1 MSMGVRTVCLSGRAK
16 GGGADAS
23 VLHVGWWVGG
33 YLWVSHVSFA
43 CQEEK
48 EELEQQLEKL
58 QAELLGLK
66 YRAMFPHLSAA
77 RKDGASGVN
86 PHSAGDVL
94 RDAVKVQQLSLARV
108 QAMLSGY
115 VVRQQ
120 EVRTLTPTRH
130 LILILILGY
139 QQRQHRVSPIQT
151 PILLGRDPVQRRA
164 TLQALKD
171 GKVAEATRFLTERT
185 RGLDRTKAF
194 FEEERFE
201 TDAGDFCVVQCD
213 ITPLPKARNV
223 KELFDV
229 LFYFIFNVEIKI
241 TETLGSIT
249 VREDDESGD
258 EGVSHHRL
266 ASRTQF
272 GVPTEISTVHF
283 SDFHEPS
290 AENLFLGSGTIVA
303 DFVDEDELYPY
314 RPRERVRRDLTAVL
328 TITPERR
335 RKQRRPNAH
344 NPNENGTHN
353 DNDDSDD
360 DGVVVVLTRWM
371 TIRSHRP
378 QFPVSDE
385 AALHLQSTLGGWTD
399 EVVKALR
406 LKAAADVRTGHL
418 RPTG

>member
-1 MSMGVRTVCLSGRAK
+1 
-16 GGGADAS
+16 
-23 VLHVGWWVGG
+23 
-33 YLWVSHVSFA
+33 
-43 CQEEK
+43 
-48 EELEQQLEKL
+48 
-58 QAELLGLK
+58 
-66 YRAMFPHLSAA
+66 MFPHLRTSG
-77 RKDGASGVN
+77 KGGVN
-86 PHSAGDVL
+86 PQSAGDVL
-94 RDAVKVQQLSLARV
+94 RDAIKVQQLSLASV

-115 VVRQQ
+115 V
-120 EVRTLTPTRH
+120 
-130 LILILILGY
+130 
-139 QQRQHRVSPIQT
+139 T
-151 PILLGRDPVQRRA
+151 PIRLGRDPAQRKA

-171 GKVAEATRFLTERT
+171 GKVAEATRFLAERT
-185 RGLDRTKAF
+185 RGLDRTKLF

-213 ITPLPKARNV
+213 ITPLPRARNV

-283 SDFHEPS
+283 SDFREPS
-290 AENLFLGSGTIVA
+290 ADNMFLGSGTIVA

-335 RKQRRPNAH
+335 RGQRRAANARGSDGDRDGDGD
-344 NPNENGTHN
+344 NG
-353 DNDDSDD
+353 DD

-371 TIRSHRP
+371 TIRSHRA
-378 QFPVSDE
+378 QFPVGDE
-385 AALHLQSTLGGWTD
+385 AAQHLQSTLGNWTD
-399 EVVKALR
+399 EMLKALR
-406 LKAAADVRTGHL
+406 QKAAARG
-418 RPTG
+418 PACAPQGI